1 MSCVIGNSSLS
12 RSSGKT
18 RSAVETQ
25 ESGGVHTWGMVG
37 VIGLV
42 RGGRHSEGRRG
53 WLRMGTREQSQFRSW
68 AGDGNSHRKEDFE
81 DKPNPPVSALS
92 EECHGKGAGLKRG
105 LWLG

>member
-18 RSAVETQ
+18 RSAVEMQ

-68 AGDGNSHRKEDFE
+68 AGETATGKRTSKISQI
-81 DKPNPPVSALS
+81 PLLALS
-92 EECHGKGAGLKRG
+92 VRSAMERELA
-105 LWLG
+105 